1 MNRQQVNVSV
11 DGSIVCE
18 RCDVAD
24 HPVARMR
31 GLLGRSV
38 LPQGEGILLRPAGSI
53 HTFFMRFP
61 IDVVFLNR
69 EDVVVEVVH
78 RLRPWRA
85 AGVKGAHSVLELAAG
100 EAESRGI
107 EVGAK
112 LQFEP
117 SPSRTH
123 MAFAEAAQ
131 TLAEYVV
138 VLFVISATVM
148 TALVFMSGVVGM
160 LIQLAS
166 DILGSAPV

>member
-1 MNRQQVNVSV
+1 MTRHQVNVCV
-11 DGSIVCE
+11 DDRAVCE

-24 HPVARMR
+24 HAVARMR
-31 GLLGRSV
+31 GLLGRSD
-38 LPQGEGILLRPAGSI
+38 LPQGEGVLLRPAGSI

-61 IDVVFLNR
+61 IDVVFLNQ
-69 EDVVVEVVH
+69 EDVVIEVVH

-85 AGVKGAHSVLELAAG
+85 AGAKGAHSVLELAAG
-100 EAESRGI
+100 EAESRGVA
-107 EVGAK
+107 VGAK

-117 SPSRTH
+117 SPSAEH
-123 MAFAEAAQ
+123 LAFREAAQ

-148 TALVFMSGVVGM
+148 TALMFMSEVVAM
-160 LIQLAS
+160 LIELAS